1 MKFNNRLT
9 DEIYTSDTEKLG
21 ENVLQAMQNT
31 IHQNGD
37 IGTMTG
43 YYDAGLPIL
52 SVSEL
57 LLHNLNHSY
66 ASLMERTKGLL
77 KNLFYGENVSFLEPE
92 RFRQIRGAGEGQI
105 LTADGTP
112 VYVRLY
118 KEDAVDADGRPLWV
132 LSVQVNWA
140 YEDLALVNE
149 SIHSA
154 PWTLECDETGRI
166 VRASWSHA
174 FRQILGYHDALD
186 FPNQL
191 DAWSELLH
199 PEDKDRVMT
208 LLLETVADKT
218 NTTKFSVEYRLKLQ
232 NGPYQWFRASAEVIR
247 RLDGTAS
254 RIAGIICNIE
264 EEKQSRM
271 QAQRAEAFHRAF
283 TSANLCE
290 YYVDLE
296 QNTFDTFKVED
307 SLMTAFEQSQTW
319 DELVKFFV
327 DNYVV
332 EQDKQKV
339 TEFYDRA
346 YITEKLKGLET
357 ELCQE
362 CRIFL
367 NGEKRWVRNV
377 VMRGEIGD
385 SNYAMIFLRDITE
398 SKAETARRMQ
408 MASANASME
417 LLIQS
422 MVRLLDRFVVCDLEN
437 DRYQF
442 YNLQGERIYAPTGTY
457 HGFVEQVV
465 AKYKTL
471 ESLDALDAL
480 ISPENIR
487 RNLQGENDIY
497 KFEYCSLDENT
508 YKIASFIPLEWDGTK
523 LVKVLLASMD
533 VSQEKKAEIES
544 HKALKEAYRAAENAS
559 RAKTDF
565 LSNMSHDIRTPMNA
579 IVGLTAIAGANI
591 ENQDKVVE
599 CLGKITKSSRHLL
612 GLINEVLDMARIES
626 GRMSLAEEDFSLPE
640 LVDNLLTLTKPA
652 IDEHHH
658 QLEVHV
664 EHIEHEAVCGDS
676 LRIQQ
681 VFVNLMSN
689 AIKYTPDGG
698 SITFSIKEKPNGFSE
713 LGCYEFSIAD
723 NGIGMTPE
731 FQKIM
736 FEPFS
741 RADDH
746 RTTKVQGTG
755 LGMAITRNIVNLM
768 NGNIQVESA
777 PNKGTKITVT
787 VYLKLQKDEKEQEKE
802 LFDLPVLVVDDDKTS
817 CESTVETLR
826 EIGIAGEWVL
836 TGKEAVER
844 CYARHETN
852 SDYFAVIL
860 DWKMPEMDG
869 IATARRIR
877 ECVGQDVTI
886 IILTSFEFSEIEEE
900 ARAVGV
906 DAFMAKPL
914 FRSRLTATLRQF
926 TSGKKEKDARN
937 YLEDFAKT
945 DYTGKRLLLVED
957 NDLNREI
964 ATEILGMTGVTVET
978 AENGKIAVE
987 KVAAAPENWYRLV
1000 LMDIQM
1006 PVMNGY
1012 EATAAIRSLPGSR
1025 GKVPIIAMTANAF
1038 AEDVQLAKNTGM
1050 NEHIAKPLDL
1060 NKLNDVLKQWL

>member
-31 IHQNGD
+31 IHQNGG
-37 IGTMTG
+37 IGTVTG

-254 RIAGIICNIE
+254 RITGIIYNIE

-271 QAQRAEAFHRAF
+271 QAQRAAAFHRAF
-283 TSANLCE
+283 TNANLCE
-290 YYVDLE
+290 YYVNLE
-296 QNTFDTFKVED
+296 QNTFDTFKVEA

-319 DELVKFFV
+319 DELIKFFV

-339 TEFYDRA
+339 TDFYDRA

-357 ELCQE
+357 ELRQE
-362 CRIFL
+362 CRIVL
-367 NGEKRWVRNV
+367 NGEERWVSNV
-377 VMRGEIGD
+377 VMRGEIED
-385 SNYAMIFLRDITE
+385 SEYAMIFLRDITE

-408 MASANASME
+408 MASDNASME

-437 DRYQF
+437 DRYRF
-442 YNLQGERIYAPTGTY
+442 YNLQGEMIYAPTGTY
-457 HGFVEQVV
+457 HDFVEQVV

-471 ESLDALDAL
+471 EPLDALATL
-480 ISPENIR
+480 ILPENIR
-487 RNLQGENDIY
+487 KNLQDENDIY
-497 KFEYCSLDENT
+497 KFEYCSIDENT
-508 YKIASFIPLEWDGTK
+508 YKIASFIPLEWNGTK
-523 LVKVLLASMD
+523 LVKALLASMD

-559 RAKTDF
+559 RAKTEF

-591 ENQDKVVE
+591 ESQDRVVE

-626 GRMSLAEEDFSLPE
+626 GRISLAEEDFRLPE

-689 AIKYTPDGG
+689 AVKYTPDGG
-698 SITFSIKEKPNGFSE
+698 NITLTIKEKPNGFSE
-713 LGCYEFSIAD
+713 LGCYEFSIED

-755 LGMAITRNIVNLM
+755 LGMAIARNIVNLM
-768 NGNIQVESA
+768 NGDIQVESA

-787 VYLKLQKDEKEQEKE
+787 VYLKLQENEKEQEKE
-802 LFDLPVLVVDDDKTS
+802 LLDLPVLVVDDDKTC
-817 CESTVETLR
+817 CESTVATLQ

-869 IATARRIR
+869 IETARRIR

-900 ARAVGV
+900 ARAAGV